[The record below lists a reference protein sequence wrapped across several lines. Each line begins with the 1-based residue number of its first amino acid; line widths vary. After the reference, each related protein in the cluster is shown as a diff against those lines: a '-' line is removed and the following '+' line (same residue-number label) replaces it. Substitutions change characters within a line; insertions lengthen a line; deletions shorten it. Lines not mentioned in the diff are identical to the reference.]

1 MWLKQRC
8 GGLHIMEVNKILKDN
23 LTDDQYKAVIDDS
36 KYILCLAC
44 AGSGKSRTLAYK
56 IAYLLSQGELP
67 ESIVAFTFTEKAAE
81 SIKRRVAEALHKFN
95 LPENYI
101 GAMFI
106 GTLDSFCQKLL
117 GDINAKYRQYDILDR
132 NGLILFLMS
141 RFSQIGFKHGEGR
154 YFKENI
160 LPLADAWQ
168 TMNNENIDLANIE
181 QYDRTLFERLT
192 KLGKI
197 LDHDG
202 YMDFSFAIRLG
213 VQELK
218 KISNKENSYIAKY
231 KFLLV
236 DEYQDINPVQ
246 EEFIKTL
253 ANHLDMLLVV
263 GDDDQSIYGWRG
275 ANVQNILTFKER
287 YPGVSV
293 HKLLVNFRSTNAIVS
308 GANNFVQHTISLVR
322 LSKDIE
328 SYSDGNIQDLRKLW
342 FDKREE
348 EAEWVAKRIESL
360 IGTKYVEGIN
370 PDGTERCRGLCYSD
384 FAILLRSIHNSNGDN
399 RDKQFTD
406 ALIRHGIPFKTSSE
420 GGIFDRPYAVSIRD
434 SMELLR
440 NSGLPREHAI
450 AFFESNILPIF
461 PCANREK
468 FITILNKWHQNIH
481 GSTSSARRKVYPQEF
496 LHDLIDSFNIRDL
509 DDDTALRDL
518 GLFSKIILDVEKT
531 YVSIDSAY
539 RYAEML
545 NFIGAIAAN
554 SYELESI
561 DYLSKENAVDVSTI
575 HKVKGLEYPVVFVVD
590 LIATRFPHKR
600 ATYNGIL
607 PHELM
612 SNAVNRGAYGTRLED
627 EARLFYTAVTRAE
640 RCLYLSGSTN
650 HPGLKRPCKQSPFF
664 SEFNTSELREDIELD
679 ALAEKIEPK
688 PRFNEN
694 EFPTDYSSVKS
705 YLTCPYAY
713 KLATIYGYN
722 ASVPELFGFGKTS
735 HTILERLHQKFKHRA
750 PTADEVIEMVEST
763 FMLKHVFPSNDPINR
778 PGSYERAKSLVEKIL
793 IEYSNQYASDFGR
806 LRQDEA
812 RFEISVKD
820 ALITGAIDL
829 LLMEDPAKGIVTA
842 DVIDFK
848 SMETP
853 EDTNSYDWRDMSIQ
867 VQLYSRAAKEV
878 IGENVE
884 TGYIHTL
891 KDNRRTAIP
900 VDRESIDNA
909 IGVIEWA
916 VRGILDGDFP
926 MRACQKNCG
935 LCDFRAM
942 CAQKLQDFKSD
953 AMPPKIHTPSGPKT
967 IAAFDIDNGS
977 EKI

>member
-1 MWLKQRC
+1 MITEEM
-8 GGLHIMEVNKILKDN
+8 LHSN
-23 LTDDQYKAVIDDS
+23 LTDEQYNAVVDES
-36 KYILCLAC
+36 RHILCLAC

-56 IAYLLSQGELP
+56 IAYLVSKGEAP

-81 SIKRRVAEALHKFN
+81 SIKRRVAEALRMFN

-141 RFSQIGFKHGEGR
+141 RFHQIGLKHGEGR
-154 YFKENI
+154 YFKGNI
-160 LPLADAWQ
+160 LPIADAWQ
-168 TMNNENIDLANIE
+168 TMNNENIDLADIE
-181 QYDRTLFERLT
+181 QYDQTLFNRLT
-192 KLGKI
+192 KLGEI
-197 LDHDG
+197 LDRDG

-218 KISNKENSYIAKY
+218 KITDKANSYIAKF

-236 DEYQDINPVQ
+236 DEYQDINPIQ

-253 ANHLDMLLVV
+253 ASHLDMLLVV

-275 ANVQNILTFKER
+275 ANVQNILTFSKR
-287 YPGVSV
+287 YTDVAI
-293 HKLLVNFRSTNAIVS
+293 HRLLVNFRSTEAIVN
-308 GANNFVQHTISLVR
+308 GANNFVQRTISLVR
-322 LSKDIE
+322 LSKEIK
-328 SYSDGNIQDLRKLW
+328 SFSDGNIQDLRKLW
-342 FDKREE
+342 FDDREE
-348 EAEWVAKRIESL
+348 EAEWVAQRIESL
-360 IGTKYVEGIN
+360 IGTKYVEGVN
-370 PDGTERCRGLCYSD
+370 PDGTEKCRGLTYGD
-384 FAILLRSIHNSNGDN
+384 FAILLRAIHNSNGDN
-399 RDKQFTD
+399 RDKQFAD
-406 ALIRHGIPFKTSSE
+406 ALTRHGIPFKTSGE
-420 GGIFDRPYAVSIRD
+420 GGIFDRPYAMCVRE

-440 NSGLPREHAI
+440 EAGLPREQALE
-450 AFFESNILPIF
+450 FFSTRVLPVF
-461 PCANREK
+461 PNASETK
-468 FITILNKWHQNIH
+468 FISVLNKWHQNIH
-481 GSTSSARRKVYPQEF
+481 ASTSAARRKVYPQEF
-496 LHDLIDSFNIRDL
+496 LHDLIDVFNVRAF
-509 DDDTALRDL
+509 DDETALRDL

-531 YVSIDSAY
+531 YTSIDSSY

-545 NFIGAIAAN
+545 NFIGNIAIS

-561 DYLSKENAVDVSTI
+561 DYLVKENAVDISTI

-590 LIATRFPHKR
+590 MIASRFPHR
-600 ATYNGIL
+600 NDTYRGKL
-607 PHELM
+607 PQELM
-612 SNAVNRGAYGTRLED
+612 VAAIDRGAYGTRLED
-627 EARLFYTAVTRAE
+627 EARLFYTAITRAE
-640 RCLYLSGSTN
+640 RCLYLSGSTH
-650 HPGLKRPCKQSPFF
+650 HPDLKRACKRSLFIADFTSPR
-664 SEFNTSELREDIELD
+664 LREDKSLD
-679 ALAEKIEPK
+679 DLADKIEPS
-688 PRFNEN
+688 PRFDES

-705 YLTCPYAY
+705 YLTCPYSY

-735 HTILERLHQKFKHRA
+735 HTILERLHQRFKDRA
-750 PTADEVIEMVEST
+750 PSAEEVAEIVEST

-778 PGSYERAKSLVEKIL
+778 PGSYERAKVLVQRIL
-793 IEYSNQYASDFGR
+793 AEYSQRYSTDFGR

-829 LLMEDPAKGIVTA
+829 LLMEDPQRGIITA

-853 EDTNSYDWRDMSIQ
+853 EDVAAYDWRDMSIQ
-867 VQLYSRAAKEV
+867 VQLYSKAAKEV
-878 IGENVE
+878 IGEKVE

-891 KDNRRTAIP
+891 KDNRRTAVP
-900 VDRESIDNA
+900 VDKESVDSA

-926 MRACQKNCG
+926 MRACPQNCG
-935 LCDFRAM
+935 SCDFKAM
-942 CAQKLQDFKSD
+942 CAQKRQEFKSD
-953 AMPPKIHTPSGPKT
+953 AHPPQINTPAGLKT
-967 IAAFDIDNGS
+967 IAAFENEDGGGGMV
-977 EKI
+977 